1 MTSRMVSVLGAL
13 VLGCGGSSAG
23 DDGGGD
29 GGHATE
35 GIDAG
40 TAADGDATAGE
51 DTAGTGDGNDG
62 NDGNDGESGSVDDD
76 GSDDGYDD
84 DDTALPF
91 SCDGITTPDDPDVPG
106 VMCFYDVD
114 NPDGEPAASL
124 KLSSVDLDGQPA
136 VYVQLVFAP
145 WFVDNTYGVES
156 IGWDNTHEFDEL
168 VGSDHALIQM
178 GDAGQDP
185 LIEFKLDYIDEDDT
199 ATSGFRCQGVW
210 DGNGKMEEGDEAVIL
225 AANSSL
231 SRNLNERG
239 YATYVVDSPA
249 TDADYTDNPAT
260 PDWDYRV
267 VYEAWVDASL
277 FADVDAIDACID
289 SIHASPA
296 KIGDNTV
303 EVIPDEC
310 PPGWGCFTNDDCDE
324 CSAGPSDPD
333 SPSTCDPGDGYPPV
347 P

>member
-13 VLGCGGSSAG
+13 VLGCGGPSGG
-23 DDGGGD
+23 DDGAGEGGA
-29 GGHATE
+29 ATE
-35 GIDAG
+35 GIDATG
-40 TAADGDATAGE
+40 TAGGGDATAGDE
-51 DTAGTGDGNDG
+51 TAGGGDGSGDG
-62 NDGNDGESGSVDDD
+62 ADTDAD
-76 GSDDGYDD
+76 GSAGGDD
-84 DDTALPF
+84 DDDDDDDAALPF
-91 SCDGITTPDDPDVPG
+91 SCDGFVTPPETDAPG
-106 VMCFYDVD
+106 VMCFYDVE

-124 KLSSVDLDGQPA
+124 KLSSVDLDGQPS

-156 IGWDNTHEFDEL
+156 IGWEDLHEFDEL

-178 GDAGQDP
+178 GNAGEDP
-185 LIEFKLDYIDEDDT
+185 LIEFKLDYIDDDDT
-199 ATSGFRCQGVW
+199 AASGFRCQGVW
-210 DGNGKMEEGDEAVIL
+210 DGNGKMEEGEEEAIL

-239 YATYVVDSPA
+239 YATYIEDSPP
-249 TDADYTDNPAT
+249 TDADYAAPAEA

-277 FADVDAIDACID
+277 FTDVNAVDACID

-296 KIGDNTV
+296 KAGDNTV
-303 EVIPDEC
+303 EVFPDEC
-310 PPGWGCFTNDDCDE
+310 PPGWGCFSNDDCDD
-324 CSAGPSDPD
+324 CTPGASDPD
-333 SPSTCDPGDGYPPV
+333 SSSSCDPGDGYPPV